1 MKKTILLSMLAVSV
15 SLVCARAQEVKD
27 VELKRQGEWM
37 SVKMKIDT
45 EAARPG
51 RNQTVVLTPELRHGQ
66 NVQALQPVGVYS
78 RNQWYYYTRKGE
90 KAGAENELSFRK
102 GELPAT
108 LNYETMLPYRTWMDG
123 AKLYLLRESKG
134 CCGDSKGETAE
145 QYLASFQDTPAD
157 VQVIHRIDTVYIER
171 IIEKESRTRSING
184 RAFVDFP
191 VNDTKIYPKYH
202 SNAKELGYLH
212 ASIDSALT
220 SGAGKVRKIWL
231 KGYASPEGPWETNA
245 RLAEGRTKAI
255 KDYIV
260 SQFKVSES
268 LLEVEFE
275 PENWEGFRS
284 FVEASSLPHKA
295 EILEIMAG
303 DRLPDD
309 KEWMI
314 KSRYP
319 EDWKTLLEQCLPY
332 LRRTDYRIDY
342 EIQDNN

>member
-45 EAARPG
+45 ENAKPG
-51 RNQTVVLTPELRHGQ
+51 HNETIVLVPQLRNGQ
-66 NVQALQPVGVYS
+66 NMQALQPVGVYS

-90 KAGAENELSFRK
+90 KAGGDNEISFRK
-102 GELPAT
+102 GALPAT

-123 AKLYLLRESKG
+123 SKLYLVRESKG
-134 CCGDSKGETAE
+134 CCGNQKGSGSE
-145 QYLASFQDTPAD
+145 QYLAFFEDTPAD
-157 VQVIHRIDTVYIER
+157 VQVIQRIDTVYIER

-184 RAFVDFP
+184 QAYIDFP
-191 VNDTKIYPKYH
+191 VGQTSIHPTYH
-202 SNAKELGYLH
+202 SNKQELD
-212 ASIDSALT
+212 AMRSTIQSAMANPECLIKK
-220 SGAGKVRKIWL
+220 SFI
-231 KGYASPEGPWETNA
+231 KGNASPEGPYENNEK
-245 RLAEGRTKAI
+245 LAQGRTEAI
-255 KDYIV
+255 KDYV
-260 SQFKVSES
+260 AS
-268 LLEVEFE
+268 LCKLDRGILETEYE

-295 EILEIMAG
+295 EILEILDG
-303 DRLPDD
+303 DRQPDD

-319 EDWKTLLEQCLPY
+319 ADWKTLLDQCLPY

-342 EIQDNN
+342 EIKENN

>member
-45 EAARPG
+45 ENARPG
-51 RNQTVVLTPELRHGQ
+51 HNETIVLVPQLRNGQ
-66 NVQALQPVGVYS
+66 NMQALQPVGVYS

-90 KAGAENELSFRK
+90 KAGGDNEISFRK
-102 GELPAT
+102 GALPAT

-123 AKLYLLRESKG
+123 SKLYLLRESKG
-134 CCGDSKGETAE
+134 CCGNQKGSASE
-145 QYLASFQDTPAD
+145 QYLAFFEDTPAD
-157 VQVIHRIDTVYIER
+157 VQVIQRIDTVYIER

-184 RAFVDFP
+184 QAYIDFP
-191 VNDTKIYPKYH
+191 VGQTSIHPTYH
-202 SNAKELGYLH
+202 SNQKELD
-212 ASIDSALT
+212 AMRSTIQSAMANPEWT
-220 SGAGKVRKIWL
+220 IKKIWI
-231 KGYASPEGPWETNA
+231 KGNASPEGPYETNEK
-245 RLAEGRTKAI
+245 LAQGRTEAI
-255 KDYIV
+255 KDYV
-260 SQFKVSES
+260 AS
-268 LLEVEFE
+268 LCKLDRGILETEYE

-295 EILEIMAG
+295 EILEILDG
-303 DRLPDD
+303 DRQPDD

-319 EDWKTLLEQCLPY
+319 ADWKTLLDQCLPY

-342 EIQDNN
+342 EIKENN